1 MRTGETRLRCL
12 MYVDI
17 KNMDEEARA
26 FIAYITDRSTPQHN
40 KAEVESTAAARF
52 SLIKDRKVYYNKS
65 FAVRFCYI
73 SRSSFSNTVLSLS
86 ALEKY
91 DGIPFFVVVVSRDMD
106 NKIFLANTTFLRKV
120 SHSSKEL
127 SLTNIRGSFN
137 GSDIIRKCAGL
148 VNSPENFDELYTIHK
163 SVGWQENFPRIVE
176 ATSAI
181 KSVAKRYVPDT
192 DDLNR
197 IYSSV
202 KRAETFVKSEDFRI
216 LKRDLD
222 DRCSRCAAE
231 IMIAAHIENVNIRGR
246 LIERLI
252 AAGDGERDAII
263 KAIRDVENRLPESHT
278 NNTLGDY
285 VRDFGNVVTYT
296 DIKTKIVYLRSNPK
310 AYNID
315 KFLEQMADDHSVMMF
330 YFIGIGKDYITRTAL
345 CSVYHKELIQNGNT
359 IIQQHWAGLSRRGT
373 AQFKGCVV
381 NHILENEA
389 FENDIDETISK
400 GFLTSII

>member
-1 MRTGETRLRCL
+1 
-12 MYVDI
+12 
-17 KNMDEEARA
+17 
-26 FIAYITDRSTPQHN
+26 
-40 KAEVESTAAARF
+40 
-52 SLIKDRKVYYNKS
+52 
-65 FAVRFCYI
+65 
-73 SRSSFSNTVLSLS
+73 
-86 ALEKY
+86 
-91 DGIPFFVVVVSRDMD
+91 MD
-106 NKIFLANTTFLRKV
+106 NKVFLANTTFLRKV

-202 KRAETFVKSEDFRI
+202 KRAETFVKSKDFRI

-222 DRCSRCAAE
+222 DRCRRCAAE

-285 VRDFGNVVTYT
+285 VRDFGNVV
-296 DIKTKIVYLRSNPK
+296 I
-310 AYNID
+310 
-315 KFLEQMADDHSVMMF
+315 
-330 YFIGIGKDYITRTAL
+330 
-345 CSVYHKELIQNGNT
+345 
-359 IIQQHWAGLSRRGT
+359 
-373 AQFKGCVV
+373 
-381 NHILENEA
+381 
-389 FENDIDETISK
+389 
-400 GFLTSII
+400 